1 MTSPMPNPAPSRVPA
16 GVRVLVRRRAP
27 LILVAALLGVLA
39 VGQFRGQVGAPGL
52 TDLSVQEL
60 GVLVANLN
68 AQNDELRGE
77 VATLQRQQADLAT
90 SKDRGQSA
98 VSQLQSDLDRIR
110 AWAGLTGLTGSGV
123 TITIHGPIGA
133 DGVEDLVNELRN
145 AGAEG
150 IAIAGVRLVPGI
162 VVTGGPGALA
172 IGGTTLGDGFEILAI
187 GSPQIITGTLTRA
200 GGVVAQLGA
209 TYPAAR
215 VSVTP
220 SDGLTLPPTTRDLQP
235 ADARPAL

>member
-1 MTSPMPNPAPSRVPA
+1 MRSLSDALRIPPRTRLP
-16 GVRVLVRRRAP
+16 
-27 LILVAALLGVLA
+27 LLGVAVFLGFLA
-39 VGQFRGQVGAPGL
+39 VGQFRGQAGAPGL
-52 TDLSVQEL
+52 ADLSVQEL

-68 AQNDELRGE
+68 AQNDQLRAE
-77 VATLQRQQADLAT
+77 VASLQRQQSDLAT
-90 SKDRGQSA
+90 SQNRGQTA
-98 VSQLQSDLDRIR
+98 ADQLRSDLGRIR

-123 TITIHGPIGA
+123 TITVHGPIGA

-150 IAIAGVRLVPGI
+150 ISIAGIRLVPG
-162 VVTGGPGALA
+162 VVVSGGPGTLTV
-172 IGGTTLGDGFEILAI
+172 GGAALGDGFEILAI
-187 GSPQIITGTLTRA
+187 GSPQILTGTLTRA

-209 TYPAAR
+209 TYPQAG

-235 ADARPAL
+235 GNAHLHL